1 MLVLVRILI
10 RSAIMNNCWSSSSL
24 GQYADYVSGWISSG
38 TGSTNKE
45 KSEVNPSL

>member
-1 MLVLVRILI
+1 MLALVRTLI
-10 RSAIMNNCWSSSSL
+10 RSAIIHNCLSSSSL
-24 GQYADYVSGWISSG
+24 GQYVDYVSGWISSG